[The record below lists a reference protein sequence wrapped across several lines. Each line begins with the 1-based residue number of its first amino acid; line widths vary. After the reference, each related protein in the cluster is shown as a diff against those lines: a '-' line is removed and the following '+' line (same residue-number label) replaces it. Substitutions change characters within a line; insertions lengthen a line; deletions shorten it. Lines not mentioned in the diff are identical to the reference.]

1 MWRGISPRFYN
12 GDIMRRDKNFKL
24 AKQTKRLMASI
35 VDPVKRND
43 FKNAMIEAQLASQA
57 PIKSGK
63 KNKEAAEE

>member
-1 MWRGISPRFYN
+1 
-12 GDIMRRDKNFKL
+12 MRRDKNFKL